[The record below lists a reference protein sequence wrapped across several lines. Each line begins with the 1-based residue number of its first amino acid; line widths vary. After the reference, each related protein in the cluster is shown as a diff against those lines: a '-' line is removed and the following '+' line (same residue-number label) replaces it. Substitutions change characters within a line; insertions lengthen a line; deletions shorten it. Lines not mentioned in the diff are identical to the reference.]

1 MVIQVIQVYFH
12 ANQTGFTTRLVLKQ
26 RHKVTQKWP
35 TVLSTVRVLFVFLGD
50 WHCAY
55 VLLYRPRQLEVEDDQ

>member
-1 MVIQVIQVYFH
+1 MVIQVIQVHFH
-12 ANQTGFTTRLVLKQ
+12 ANQTRFTPRLVLKQ
-26 RHKVTQKWP
+26 SHKEMTYRIIYNKSV
-35 TVLSTVRVLFVFLGD
+35 VCFFLGD

>member
-1 MVIQVIQVYFH
+1 MVIQVIQVHFH
-12 ANQTGFTTRLVLKQ
+12 TNQTGFTPRLVLKQ
-26 RHKVTQKWP
+26 SHKEMAYRIIYNKCC
-35 TVLSTVRVLFVFLGD
+35 LFFLGD